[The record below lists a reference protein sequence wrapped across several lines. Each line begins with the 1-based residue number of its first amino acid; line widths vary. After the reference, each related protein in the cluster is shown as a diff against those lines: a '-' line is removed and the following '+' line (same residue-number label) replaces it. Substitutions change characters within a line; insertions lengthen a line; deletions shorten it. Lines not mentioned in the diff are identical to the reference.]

1 MSGRIAAQPSIF
13 YSFVFKPVQKNNQ
26 NFKLKMSSSAVKYD
40 ETSDEQTEID
50 MGDLKLISACCCTV
64 SGFYC
69 PEFKKCFGGHAK
81 GAMFCMGF
89 ETLCCKM
96 QTASEEND
104 QQCCILQEARCVA
117 KKSCTVSVF
126 LG

>member
-1 MSGRIAAQPSIF
+1 M
-13 YSFVFKPVQKNNQ
+13 
-26 NFKLKMSSSAVKYD
+26 SSAVKYD

-50 MGDLKLISACCCTV
+50 MGDLKLLQACCCTV

-81 GAMFCMGF
+81 GAMLCMGF
-89 ETLCCKM
+89 ETLCCKI
-96 QTASEEND
+96 QDANDEND
-104 QQCCILQEARCVA
+104 NECCILQEAKCVA
-117 KKSCTVSVF
+117 KKSLTVSVS